1 MLNQLPPNLK
11 NQNPLTKVSSLF
23 SNFQYKTLLQ
33 KETNLLKK
41 LPDVDEK
48 IEEKVSNFIIV
59 FSIFLTTFTVAL
71 GFLTSSFNEENLKND
86 YNLAVAKN
94 FLFLNASSLENIK
107 KEVEY
112 LNEYNQALERTKE
125 SDSRILTNIISIRD
139 EFEKGSTVNNILI
152 NRKNDGYEY
161 RFIVIPE
168 GRDFQ
173 TFIDSIKTY
182 YPELS
187 DISYEEDS
195 SDIGEIVVKGT
206 IR

>member
-86 YNLAVAKN
+86 DNLAVAKN

-112 LNEYNQALERTKE
+112 LNEYNLALV
-125 SDSRILTNIISIRD
+125 S
-139 EFEKGSTVNNILI
+139 
-152 NRKNDGYEY
+152 
-161 RFIVIPE
+161 
-168 GRDFQ
+168 
-173 TFIDSIKTY
+173 
-182 YPELS
+182 
-187 DISYEEDS
+187 
-195 SDIGEIVVKGT
+195 
-206 IR
+206 

>member
-86 YNLAVAKN
+86 DNLVRLTAIIQRLLVTGSKDN
-94 FLFLNASSLENIK
+94 KEN
-107 KEVEY
+107 E
-112 LNEYNQALERTKE
+112 LGLTDQERAQLLSE
-125 SDSRILTNIISIRD
+125 A
-139 EFEKGSTVNNILI
+139 
-152 NRKNDGYEY
+152 
-161 RFIVIPE
+161 
-168 GRDFQ
+168 Q
-173 TFIDSIKTY
+173 
-182 YPELS
+182 ELLDKS
-187 DISYEEDS
+187 
-195 SDIGEIVVKGT
+195 K
-206 IR
+206 